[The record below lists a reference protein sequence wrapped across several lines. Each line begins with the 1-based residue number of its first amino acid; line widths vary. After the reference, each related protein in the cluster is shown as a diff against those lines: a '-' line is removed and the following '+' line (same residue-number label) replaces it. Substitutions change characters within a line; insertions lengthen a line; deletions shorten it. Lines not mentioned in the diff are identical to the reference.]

1 MGQDKM
7 VRVIHTPYADSA
19 QLAAVKLL
27 ALKAAA
33 DATLTGDVSADDEDD
48 GLIGMADTA
57 FMAALGQRV
66 LDEARRRVELA
77 QLEEE
82 LTNAGSEDA
91 ETDTEALKA
100 KVAKLRS
107 NILGEDVKQDRI
119 VQQAVLGTLTNVRMR
134 TFAPPAEVA
143 IAPIPVWKMYDEP
156 VLAHG
161 SVLQGTGVARGS
173 ALSASPS
180 AAGLPSVNGR
190 QNGHGAGLL
199 PGVVEAT
206 AAGQPET
213 GDVAAGAADGNGSN
227 GQDLSLIHI

>member
-1 MGQDKM
+1 MGQDKT

-77 QLEEE
+77 RLEEE

-134 TFAPPAEVA
+134 TFALPAEVA
-143 IAPIPVWKMYDEP
+143 IPPVPVWKMYDEP
-156 VLAHG
+156 VL
-161 SVLQGTGVARGS
+161 SQGTGVAQRTALHGSGAHSS
-173 ALSASPS
+173 ALA
-180 AAGLPSVNGR
+180 
-190 QNGHGAGLL
+190 
-199 PGVVEAT
+199 
-206 AAGQPET
+206 ET
-213 GDVAAGAADGNGSN
+213 RCV
-227 GQDLSLIHI
+227 